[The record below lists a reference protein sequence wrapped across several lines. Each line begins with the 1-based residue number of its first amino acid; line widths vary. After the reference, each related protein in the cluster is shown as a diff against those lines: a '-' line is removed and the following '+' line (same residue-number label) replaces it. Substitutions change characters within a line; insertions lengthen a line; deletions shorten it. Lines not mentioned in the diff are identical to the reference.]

1 MRSTLTCNGVV
12 PVRRRRYQ
20 SLNGSICTSV
30 TDLINRAGCG
40 AWLAV
45 RELECR
51 IAINSGPFARASA
64 NLWRL
69 AQLKL
74 SDHTPRQLSESKAR
88 AVIAW
93 QGQLALDFDAG
104 SWRTTQTSDSS
115 PRSRACIGERDRHA
129 MEAEECPRA
138 ENTDPLA
145 PDLSCEPAT
154 GIPVLPPE
162 SFADPRFGILDPVV
176 EKTPVG
182 CLNHLERV

>member
-1 MRSTLTCNGVV
+1 M
-12 PVRRRRYQ
+12 
-20 SLNGSICTSV
+20 

-74 SDHTPRQLSESKAR
+74 SDHTPRQLSVSKAR

-93 QGQLALDFDAG
+93 Q
-104 SWRTTQTSDSS
+104 
-115 PRSRACIGERDRHA
+115 
-129 MEAEECPRA
+129 
-138 ENTDPLA
+138 
-145 PDLSCEPAT
+145 
-154 GIPVLPPE
+154 
-162 SFADPRFGILDPVV
+162 
-176 EKTPVG
+176 
-182 CLNHLERV
+182 